1 MGRGEHVG
9 RGSMGRGS
17 IGRGSMG
24 SIGRVSIRRERACT
38 GGRGGEGAWKEARG
52 EGACGEGERW
62 ERERGER
69 GSNMLSACEP
79 RCGDSECLQFAPW
92 PCELLQPATH
102 SHAGVLTPSRPRR
115 SNGHLGRVS
124 LSQPNHPH
132 DDRRLGSSLSP
143 QAQLLGPDTHYTPP
157 PSDGRIHDLQRR
169 PAHPHAAAFV
179 STINSGAG
187 AGASTGQQR
196 TQRAGPPGNCGGETG
211 WCNLSRVL

>member
-1 MGRGEHVG
+1 METKPSSSICGHRSRGSGKRRAYVWPSQTRMRDACMWCMPGLHVGRARGLERSMGRGEHVG

-102 SHAGVLTPSRPRR
+102 SHAGGINPFPS
-115 SNGHLGRVS
+115 
-124 LSQPNHPH
+124 
-132 DDRRLGSSLSP
+132 
-143 QAQLLGPDTHYTPP
+143 
-157 PSDGRIHDLQRR
+157 
-169 PAHPHAAAFV
+169 
-179 STINSGAG
+179 
-187 AGASTGQQR
+187 
-196 TQRAGPPGNCGGETG
+196 TQK
-211 WCNLSRVL
+211 